1 MKDFYSIL
9 DVDRLAT
16 NNEIKK
22 AYQSK
27 LKEFHPD
34 KFNAKVADRLY
45 REVIDAYE
53 TLSCPDKRFQYDTE
67 FLTSTFEAYILDS
80 LSRGSRVTGSLIATI
95 EVPDKLGICH
105 ECAGLGYIQKL
116 TVENG
121 AVKRSREFCNVCS
134 GAGNLEN
141 TVGSKT
147 RYALKIEVE

>member
-105 ECAGLGYIQKL
+105 ECAGLGYIQK
-116 TVENG
+116 
-121 AVKRSREFCNVCS
+121 
-134 GAGNLEN
+134 
-141 TVGSKT
+141 
-147 RYALKIEVE
+147 

>member
-67 FLTSTFEAYILDS
+67 FLDRKSTRLNS
-80 LSRGSRVTGSLIATI
+80 SHSSVSRMPSSA
-95 EVPDKLGICH
+95 
-105 ECAGLGYIQKL
+105 
-116 TVENG
+116 
-121 AVKRSREFCNVCS
+121 
-134 GAGNLEN
+134 
-141 TVGSKT
+141 
-147 RYALKIEVE
+147 